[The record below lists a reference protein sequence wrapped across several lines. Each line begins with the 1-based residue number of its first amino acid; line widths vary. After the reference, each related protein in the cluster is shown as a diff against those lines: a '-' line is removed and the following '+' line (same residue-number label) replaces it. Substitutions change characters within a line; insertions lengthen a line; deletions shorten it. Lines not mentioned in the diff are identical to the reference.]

1 MAIQQDTDF
10 VPEVDEFSIEN
21 TESSLDARPAGATAS
36 IASGWGAAEAA
47 IKPKEYANNFKPT
60 EKAQLIKFLD
70 QSGPFAVYNEHWLDA
85 KTEGQR
91 SYVCAGQGCPLCL
104 KLNDKPKK
112 KYGFSVAVIS
122 PTETTLA
129 RFIATPLYFKALHA
143 AEHSPS
149 GPLTKNYWSVFR
161 HGSMKDTILTLNPVK
176 SRDLLED
183 YGIDE
188 AKVEADIAG
197 MTLFDASAVYT
208 LSIADLDEVANAL
221 I

>member
-21 TESSLDARPAGATAS
+21 AQTNLDSRPNGALPTL
-36 IASGWGAAEAA
+36 ASGWGAAEET
-47 IKPKEYANNFKPT
+47 IKPKQFTNDFKPT
-60 EKAQLIKFLD
+60 EKPQLIKFLD
-70 QSGPFAVYNEHWLDA
+70 QSGPFAVYNEHWLDE

-91 SYVCAGQGCPLCL
+91 SYVCYGAGCPLCTTL
-104 KLNDKPKK
+104 QNKPKK

-122 PTETTLA
+122 ATETTLA

-149 GPLTKNYWSVFR
+149 GPLPKNYWSIFR
-161 HGSMKDTILTLNPVK
+161 HGSMKDTVLTLNPVK

-188 AKVEADIAG
+188 AKVEEAIAG
-197 MTLFDASAVYT
+197 MTLFQADSIRR
-208 LSIADLDEVANAL
+208 LSLEDLTEVANAL